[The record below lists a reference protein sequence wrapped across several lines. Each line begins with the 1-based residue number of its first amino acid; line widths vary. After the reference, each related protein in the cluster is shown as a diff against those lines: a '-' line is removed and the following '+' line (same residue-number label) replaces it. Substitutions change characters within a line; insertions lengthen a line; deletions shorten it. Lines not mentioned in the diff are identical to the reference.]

1 MRAAGFWQSI
11 ATLLISAAPAAA
23 QTFREA
29 VDLARGT
36 EPTYLSA
43 KANSAAQQ
51 EKSRQA
57 FAGFLPEITATAN
70 TSSNHRDYLTR
81 DGLIPPTVDTYNS
94 HYGQINVTQPLWRS
108 SNSIAMRQA
117 EMVVSQADYQL
128 AAAEQDLLARFVA
141 AWCDTMSARDSI
153 LFYTRQADRKS
164 TRLNSSHVSIS

>member
-11 ATLLISAAPAAA
+11 ATLLIFAAPAAA

-94 HYGQINVTQPLWRS
+94 HYGQINVTHPRGRS
-108 SNSIAMRQA
+108 PTSTPRRRA
-117 EMVVSQADYQL
+117 EMVVPRPIYQL
-128 AAAEQDLLARFVA
+128 AAAKQDLPERFGA
-141 AWCDTMSARDSI
+141 AWGDT
-153 LFYTRQADRKS
+153 
-164 TRLNSSHVSIS
+164 